1 MSSFTTLNQSR
12 WHHKVA
18 AIFNLGNS
26 LFQNVKLTPL
36 IRTPHYYGQF
46 AVSPEKKLNTF
57 SLNST
62 SLIWTPLVNTNT
74 FYASLSVR
82 IKGV

>member
-26 LFQNVKLTPL
+26 LFQNVELACL

-46 AVSPEKKLNTF
+46 AVSPGKETQYISSKFNQLDRD
-57 SLNST
+57 
-62 SLIWTPLVNTNT
+62 TP
-74 FYASLSVR
+74 R
-82 IKGV
+82 